1 MEEGIVEQSF
11 PIRISAS
18 PGRDC
23 KEVKVPTTKSTSSK
37 IPSSSVSS
45 ELNGMHGL
53 VSQNAILNAIDDDT
67 FKNDLTEE
75 EKAAFCKG
83 MITTVVNI
91 SKYEY
96 TKPSITTFY

>member
-23 KEVKVPTTKSTSSK
+23 KEVKVPTTKSTSST

-45 ELNGMHGL
+45 ELNGI
-53 VSQNAILNAIDDDT
+53 SQNAILNAIYEDS
-67 FKNDLTEE
+67 FKNDLTEG

-83 MITTVVNI
+83 MV
-91 SKYEY
+91 
-96 TKPSITTFY
+96 

>member
-23 KEVKVPTTKSTSSK
+23 KEVKVPTTKSSSSK

-45 ELNGMHGL
+45 ELNGI
-53 VSQNAILNAIDDDT
+53 SQNAILNAIDDDS

>member
-1 MEEGIVEQSF
+1 MEEEIVEQSF

-23 KEVKVPTTKSTSSK
+23 KEVKVPSTKSSSSK

-53 VSQNAILNAIDDDT
+53 HGFVSQNAILNAIDDDSL
-67 FKNDLTEE
+67 KNDLTEE

-83 MITTVVNI
+83 
-91 SKYEY
+91 K
-96 TKPSITTFY
+96 